1 MSSVLLLLMNVC
13 GVSLGQA
20 YVVVV
25 CSSVAYIAYTR
36 LSNSVSS
43 QRALRSKHSAI
54 EIAFPSVRP
63 SVTHVSYARTAD
75 FDVKCKFYY
84 ARMCAQ

>member
-20 YVVVV
+20 CVVVV

-36 LSNSVSS
+36 LSNSDSS
-43 QRALRSKHSAI
+43 
-54 EIAFPSVRP
+54 
-63 SVTHVSYARTAD
+63 
-75 FDVKCKFYY
+75 
-84 ARMCAQ
+84 